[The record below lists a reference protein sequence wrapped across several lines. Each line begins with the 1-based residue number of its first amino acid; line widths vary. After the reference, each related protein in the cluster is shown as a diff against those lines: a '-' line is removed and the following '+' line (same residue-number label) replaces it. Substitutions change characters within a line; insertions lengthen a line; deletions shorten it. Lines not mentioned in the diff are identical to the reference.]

1 MAIDLKQGI
10 DLKQLGPQIKAL
22 FGKDSNF
29 FANKLVVFSI
39 ISILLSIFL
48 VFLIFGMTDNQSLFD
63 QAKNSN
69 DKASRE
75 LSKLEKE
82 FRKTIDSNKVY
93 FDQLKNSPKTQSE
106 LSANITALVSQ
117 YSLQLNSIDLNTKIG
132 KSKDA
137 NGVQLVVSGSYL
149 NLIRFSSEMNKALA
163 ASKLVNLA
171 VKKSKKSNILVMSL
185 SILYAAPPASNTLP
199 LPKKTE
205 GTKNTVR
212 LFGQENFF
220 YSLLDIFIS
229 PVNAVEVETLPPLE
243 KETETNGLSLF
254 QKAYA
259 EATAKGLSQFEFT
272 NKAGKTQVYATGIKP
287 SADVELA
294 NQELQVFEK
303 LPEILPTAEVETL
316 PPLEKETETNGLSLF
331 QKAYAEATAK
341 GLSQFEFTNKAGKTQ
356 VYATGIKP
364 SADVELANQELQVF
378 EKLPEILP
386 TAEVETLPPLEI
398 PTTAKIESKQDEKV
412 DIRLREAKPLNDFQ
426 RAYVNAL
433 IEGQKMFEYTDPK
446 GKTSVYKTNEEGFKA
461 AGFVENPAEIID
473 QEAQESLDATTESL
487 RDPFAAPGTANRAFK
502 ANKNKGSVDTSE
514 DQYYLSGVLTSES
527 TELCVVITPIGE
539 SKIYHVGEKI
549 NNDTTITGIYANAI
563 MINGSTKKILI
574 GDEIQ

>member
-316 PPLEKETETNGLSLF
+316 PPLETDSIKKSST
-331 QKAYAEATAK
+331 K
-341 GLSQFEFTNKAGKTQ
+341 KTS
-356 VYATGIKP
+356 TKFGELIKIEVP
-364 SADVELANQELQVF
+364 NQNAQ

-386 TAEVETLPPLEI
+386 TAEVETL
-398 PTTAKIESKQDEKV
+398 
-412 DIRLREAKPLNDFQ
+412 
-426 RAYVNAL
+426 
-433 IEGQKMFEYTDPK
+433 
-446 GKTSVYKTNEEGFKA
+446 
-461 AGFVENPAEIID
+461 
-473 QEAQESLDATTESL
+473 
-487 RDPFAAPGTANRAFK
+487 
-502 ANKNKGSVDTSE
+502 
-514 DQYYLSGVLTSES
+514 
-527 TELCVVITPIGE
+527 
-539 SKIYHVGEKI
+539 
-549 NNDTTITGIYANAI
+549 
-563 MINGSTKKILI
+563 
-574 GDEIQ
+574 

>member
-259 EATAKGLSQFEFT
+259 EAE
-272 NKAGKTQVYATGIKP
+272 
-287 SADVELA
+287 
-294 NQELQVFEK
+294 
-303 LPEILPTAEVETL
+303 
-316 PPLEKETETNGLSLF
+316 
-331 QKAYAEATAK
+331 AK